1 MENNKIDAYVKRLI
15 TLLAKKM
22 DIDIS
27 KYDMKEL
34 AKGMFV
40 ELEHGSKNHKF
51 DVTGDDPE
59 QTFKIVLT
67 HMEEL
72 PDYYT
77 RLEKMENETKS
88 VKTETEKDDE
98 DDVEEEKDDSEET
111 KKENKLQESTANR
124 FKELCGLIENTDKK
138 QLKNNNFQVN
148 TKKKLLKEEV
158 DPEKFDIVKFSNDGL
173 GEKKSEEEI
182 DLYRMDKKNKN
193 TL

>member
-22 DIDIS
+22 DINIS

-34 AKGMFV
+34 SKGMFV

-77 RLEKMENETKS
+77 RLEKMENEAKS
-88 VKTETEKDDE
+88 VKTETGKDDE
-98 DDVEEEKDDSEET
+98 EDEDVKEET
-111 KKENKLQESTANR
+111 EDFKEKHKIQESMANR
-124 FKELCGLIENTDKK
+124 FKELCGLVENTDKK

-173 GEKKSEEEI
+173 GEKKSEEEV